1 MKRAAAILA
10 VVIMAAA
17 GCWFGLSFRP
27 GHVPASAEPVLLGA
41 LLLACAVFY
50 GGAFA
55 EWVRG

>member
-1 MKRAAAILA
+1 MKRAAAIWA
-10 VVIMAAA
+10 VIIMAAA

-27 GHVPASAEPVLLGA
+27 GAVPAYGEPVLFAA

-55 EWVRG
+55 EWVRK